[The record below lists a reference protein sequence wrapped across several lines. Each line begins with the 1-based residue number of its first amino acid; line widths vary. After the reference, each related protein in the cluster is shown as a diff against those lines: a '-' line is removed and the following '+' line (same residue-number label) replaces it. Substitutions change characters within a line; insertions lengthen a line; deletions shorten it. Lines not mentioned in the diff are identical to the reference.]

1 MSFLHSLSGAHS
13 LTVPAT
19 VTQRCS
25 TAQAAEAI
33 SQARFVGEVI
43 TFIRLMDGV
52 QSLFFQKKKQTSF
65 SRYIRWFN
73 KRYYLPLQ
81 TLFFTDFSLG
91 IILKC
96 P

>member
-52 QSLFFQKKKQTSF
+52 QSLFFQKKPKQVFPGILGGLIKGIIYPCKCCFLQTSH
-65 SRYIRWFN
+65 
-73 KRYYLPLQ
+73 
-81 TLFFTDFSLG
+81 
-91 IILKC
+91 
-96 P
+96 

>member
-13 LTVPAT
+13 LTVQAT

-43 TFIRLMDGV
+43 TSIRLMDGV
-52 QSLFFQKKKQTSF
+52 QSLFFQKKNRQVFPGILGGLIKGIIYPCKRCFAQTSH
-65 SRYIRWFN
+65 
-73 KRYYLPLQ
+73 
-81 TLFFTDFSLG
+81 
-91 IILKC
+91 
-96 P
+96 